1 MDDAWADLPM
11 LLTVDEAA
19 RLLRAGRSHAYNQ
32 TTLYFE
38 TSGIEGIPAIRI
50 GGVIRVPKHAL
61 HELITT
67 GRLVQ
72 LLERRSR
79 RCLTDSSESSWF
91 VQVHTVLQC
100 VAVVLCTCCAP
111 GLVT

>member
-19 RLLRAGRSHAYNQ
+19 RLLRVGRSHAYNQ

-38 TSGIEGIPAIRI
+38 TGGLDGIPAIRI

-72 LLERRSR
+72 LIDHSPSIATAPSARTRARRTADRAQLS
-79 RCLTDSSESSWF
+79 LLSSD
-91 VQVHTVLQC
+91 
-100 VAVVLCTCCAP
+100 
-111 GLVT
+111 